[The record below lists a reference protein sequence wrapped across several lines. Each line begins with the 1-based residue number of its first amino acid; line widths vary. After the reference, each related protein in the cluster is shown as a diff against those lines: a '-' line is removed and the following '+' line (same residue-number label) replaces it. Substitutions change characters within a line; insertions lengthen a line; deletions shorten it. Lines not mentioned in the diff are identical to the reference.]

1 MYWCIGMTGN
11 LTYQVP
17 EVPGQHAPEAVE
29 KMARL
34 LGHETAQE
42 DYPQMILGPPHN
54 GRVPIYADKA
64 SQNIGLVAVW
74 LREVA

>member
-1 MYWCIGMTGN
+1 MAAFVLSTPIDSLRCGSM
-11 LTYQVP
+11 
-17 EVPGQHAPEAVE
+17 EEA
-29 KMARL
+29 L
-34 LGHETAQE
+34 ETAQE

>member
-1 MYWCIGMTGN
+1 MSGN

-17 EVPGQHAPEAVE
+17 EVP
-29 KMARL
+29 
-34 LGHETAQE
+34 
-42 DYPQMILGPPHN
+42 GPPHN